1 MPVVTFHFTTHFLT
15 LQDRATSI
23 IWILSVVLYLVGGF
37 NCDHF
42 KIVVFEGGSGQ
53 IGFIRARIELAL
65 LRSLRLDSQV
75 DVHSLFLGGGR

>member
-1 MPVVTFHFTTHFLT
+1 MHVVTFHFTTHFLT
-15 LQDRATSI
+15 IQDRATSI
-23 IWILSVVLYLVGGF
+23 IWIPSVVYLVGGF